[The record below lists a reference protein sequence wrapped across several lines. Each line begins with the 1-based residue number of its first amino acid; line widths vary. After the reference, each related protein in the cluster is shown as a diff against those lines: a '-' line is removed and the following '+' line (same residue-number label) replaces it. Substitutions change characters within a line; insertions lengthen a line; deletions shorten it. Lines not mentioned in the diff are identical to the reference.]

1 VSGSGAIWASVAVA
15 AGVCDGTRF
24 AETGSSQPAWL
35 QVPSHRTRPGSE
47 VASVV
52 CPSEHVPRTRT
63 RRPVLAATTVDAKGQ
78 VEVHCYAD
86 VGDTRKAYE
95 LSLAARDEL
104 IVEAIDVEGMSQKA
118 VADLAGVA
126 KGRISAIL
134 AGSQPDVVDQ

>member
-1 VSGSGAIWASVAVA
+1 MP
-15 AGVCDGTRF
+15 T
-24 AETGSSQPAWL
+24 
-35 QVPSHRTRPGSE
+35 E
-47 VASVV
+47 VAQNL
-52 CPSEHVPRTRT
+52 PAR
-63 RRPVLAATTVDAKGQ
+63 LKAAA
-78 VEVHCYAD
+78 AD

-134 AGSQPDVVDQ
+134 AKPDDDE